1 MSFHR
6 RRFFHAVGDT
16 ALTGLT
22 AAAMGAA
29 ACARVAEA
37 AEPVASAGGTARAH
51 DGSDIVFE
59 AHGDGP
65 NVLFPGIPS
74 RGGFVTALASQA
86 RLVFFQYPG
95 RPKPTTLTPDAIVRD
110 VLAVA
115 DTAGADRFAWFG
127 YSWTAVVGLQLAI
140 RTDRL
145 TGLFIGGFPPLGG
158 PYAEMLALATAK
170 LERAQPANEPQLR
183 QWVTLYQALWGFD
196 DRAIQRWITCPRLCW
211 VGSEDRAMLDG
222 KLFADF
228 AGVIRQ
234 NRAELEKLGWDVRI
248 LEGLDH
254 LGAARDEV
262 VIPLLRDWFKARLR

>member
-1 MSFHR
+1 MSLHR

-37 AEPVASAGGTARAH
+37 AEPVASARGTARAH

-65 NVLFPGIPS
+65 NVLIPRFPS
-74 RGGFVTALASQA
+74 REGFITALAGHY

-115 DTAGADRFAWFG
+115 DAAGADRFAWFG

-145 TGLFIGGFPPLGG
+145 TALAIGGFPPLGG
-158 PYAEMLALATAK
+158 PYAEMLARTTAN
-170 LERAQPANEPQLR
+170 LERAQPAEVPQRR
-183 QWVTLYQALWGFD
+183 QWVTLYEALRGFD
-196 DRAIQRWITCPRLCW
+196 DRAIQHRITCPRLCW
-211 VGSEDRAMLDG
+211 VGSEDRAEFDG

-228 AGVIRQ
+228 AGPVRK
-234 NRAELEKLGWDVRI
+234 NRAELEKLGWEIRI

-262 VIPLLRDWFKARLR
+262 VIPLLGDWFKARLR